1 VTRLAVASI
10 AGQAVE
16 GFHILASQSGADARP
31 ALSPDLALCSECE
44 METFER
50 TERRFGYAFSSCA
63 RCGPRFSVARA
74 LPFDRGATSMD
85 AFPLCSAC
93 KAEYEGPHDRRFHA
107 QTICCPAC
115 GPRLSLGDADGS
127 PIEAPDPLAETGRRL
142 CAGEIVA
149 IKGIGGFHLACDA
162 TSREAV
168 ARLRERKRRE
178 ARPFAVMVRD
188 LAAAQKLGRLEA
200 REAAL
205 LASPERPIVLVRRID
220 GSGLAEGVAPDTP
233 LLGLLLPYAP
243 LHALLLERAGRPL
256 VMTSGNRASE
266 PIARRDAEAVT
277 RLAGLADAF
286 LLHDRFIQTRCD
298 DSVARVVAGAPL
310 LLRRSR
316 GFVPRPIRL
325 ARPVARPLLGC
336 GAQLKNTFCLAV
348 GDLAYLGPHVGDLEA
363 LESLDAYEEAVAHFE
378 HLLGI
383 TPQAVAHDLH
393 PDFAST
399 RHALARGLPSL
410 GVQHHHAH
418 VASVLAERGEPGPV
432 LALVWDGVGYGSD
445 GGAWGGELFV
455 ANADDFERLATLRP
469 LRLAGGDWAVKEVW
483 RLALA
488 ALLDAFEGAPPLD
501 DLRLFRGLDPSR
513 VAGVRRLIE
522 TGVQTPPAHGVGRLF
537 DAVGALALERTRSDY
552 EGHVAS
558 IWEGAAD
565 PAPAPT
571 YPFRIDSGRDPVELD
586 LRAMLRAVT
595 HDLVAG
601 VSPALVSAR
610 FHDTLA
616 EAGATLIEAIAEEV
630 GRLPVVLAGGCFQNA
645 RLTEAL
651 LTRLA
656 GRFEVWLPRAVPPG
670 DGGIALGQIWVAD
683 ARLRAGG

>member
-1 VTRLAVASI
+1 
-10 AGQAVE
+10 
-16 GFHILASQSGADARP
+16 
-31 ALSPDLALCSECE
+31 
-44 METFER
+44 METFDP
-50 TERRFGYAFSSCA
+50 TERRLGYAFTSCA

-74 LPFDRGATSMD
+74 LPFDRDSTSMD
-85 AFPLCSAC
+85 VFPLCPAC
-93 KAEYEGPHDRRFHA
+93 LEEYESPEDRRFHA
-107 QTICCPAC
+107 QTTCCPAC
-115 GPRLSLGDADGS
+115 GPLLSLCGADGS
-127 PIEAPDPLAETGRRL
+127 PIDARDPLAETGRRL
-142 CAGEIVA
+142 RAGEIVA

-162 TSREAV
+162 TSPEAV
-168 ARLRERKRRE
+168 SRLRGRKRRE

-188 LAAAQKLGRLEA
+188 LAAAQKLARLDA
-200 REAAL
+200 RDAAL
-205 LASPERPIVLVRRID
+205 LASLERPIVLAHAQV
-220 GSGLAEGVAPDTP
+220 GSGLAESVAPDTP
-233 LLGLLLPYAP
+233 LLGLLLPYTP
-243 LHALLLERAGRPL
+243 LHALLLEAAGRPL

-266 PIARRDAEAVT
+266 PIATQDAEAVT

-325 ARPVARPLLGC
+325 ARPVTRPLLGC

-348 GDLAYLGPHVGDLEA
+348 DDLAYLGPHVGDLES

-378 HLLGI
+378 RLLGI
-383 TPQAVAHDLH
+383 APQAVAHDLH

-399 RHALARGLPSL
+399 RHALARGLPTRF

-445 GGAWGGELFV
+445 GGAWGGELLG
-455 ANADDFERLATLRP
+455 ADAMDFERLATLRP
-469 LRLAGGDWAVKEVW
+469 LRLAGGDRAVREVW

-488 ALLDAFEGAPPLD
+488 ALLDAFDGAPPLD

-513 VAGVRRLIE
+513 VAGVRRLLE
-522 TGVQTPPAHGVGRLF
+522 TGVQAPPAHGVGRLF
-537 DAVGALALERTRSDY
+537 DAVGALGLERTQSDY

-558 IWEGAAD
+558 AWEGAAD
-565 PAPAPT
+565 PAPASV

-586 LRAMLRAVT
+586 VRAMLRAVT
-595 HDLVAG
+595 HELVAG

-610 FHDTLA
+610 FHETLA
-616 EAGATLIEAIAEEV
+616 EAGAALIETIAERV
-630 GRLPVVLAGGCFQNA
+630 GQRPVVLAGGCFQNA
-645 RLTEAL
+645 RLTETL
-651 LTRLA
+651 LARLA

-670 DGGIALGQIWVAD
+670 DGGIALGQVWVAD

>member
-1 VTRLAVASI
+1 
-10 AGQAVE
+10 
-16 GFHILASQSGADARP
+16 
-31 ALSPDLALCSECE
+31 
-44 METFER
+44 
-50 TERRFGYAFSSCA
+50 
-63 RCGPRFSVARA
+63 
-74 LPFDRGATSMD
+74 
-85 AFPLCSAC
+85 
-93 KAEYEGPHDRRFHA
+93 
-107 QTICCPAC
+107 
-115 GPRLSLGDADGS
+115 
-127 PIEAPDPLAETGRRL
+127 
-142 CAGEIVA
+142 
-149 IKGIGGFHLACDA
+149 
-162 TSREAV
+162 
-168 ARLRERKRRE
+168 
-178 ARPFAVMVRD
+178 
-188 LAAAQKLGRLEA
+188 
-200 REAAL
+200 
-205 LASPERPIVLVRRID
+205 
-220 GSGLAEGVAPDTP
+220 
-233 LLGLLLPYAP
+233 
-243 LHALLLERAGRPL
+243 
-256 VMTSGNRASE
+256 
-266 PIARRDAEAVT
+266 
-277 RLAGLADAF
+277 
-286 LLHDRFIQTRCD
+286 
-298 DSVARVVAGAPL
+298 
-310 LLRRSR
+310 
-316 GFVPRPIRL
+316 
-325 ARPVARPLLGC
+325 VARPLLGC

-348 GDLAYLGPHVGDLEA
+348 DDLAYLGPHVGDLES

-418 VASVLAERGEPGPV
+418 VASVLAERVEPGPV

-445 GGAWGGELFV
+445 GSAWGGELFV
-455 ANADDFERLATLRP
+455 ANAEDFERLATLRP
-469 LRLAGGDWAVKEVW
+469 LRLAGGDRAVEEVW

-501 DLRLFRGLDPSR
+501 DLRLFRRLDPSR

-616 EAGATLIEAIAEEV
+616 EAGATLIETFAEEV

>member
-1 VTRLAVASI
+1 
-10 AGQAVE
+10 
-16 GFHILASQSGADARP
+16 
-31 ALSPDLALCSECE
+31 
-44 METFER
+44 
-50 TERRFGYAFSSCA
+50 
-63 RCGPRFSVARA
+63 
-74 LPFDRGATSMD
+74 
-85 AFPLCSAC
+85 
-93 KAEYEGPHDRRFHA
+93 
-107 QTICCPAC
+107 
-115 GPRLSLGDADGS
+115 
-127 PIEAPDPLAETGRRL
+127 
-142 CAGEIVA
+142 
-149 IKGIGGFHLACDA
+149 
-162 TSREAV
+162 
-168 ARLRERKRRE
+168 
-178 ARPFAVMVRD
+178 
-188 LAAAQKLGRLEA
+188 
-200 REAAL
+200 
-205 LASPERPIVLVRRID
+205 VLVRTID
-220 GSGLAEGVAPDTP
+220 GSGLAEGVAPDSP
-233 LLGLLLPYAP
+233 LLGLLLPYTP
-243 LHALLLERAGRPL
+243 LHALHLERAGRPL

-445 GGAWGGELFV
+445 GSAWGGELFV
-455 ANADDFERLATLRP
+455 ANAEDFERLATLRP
-469 LRLAGGDWAVKEVW
+469 LRLAGGDRAVKEVW

-558 IWEGAAD
+558 I
-565 PAPAPT
+565 
-571 YPFRIDSGRDPVELD
+571 
-586 LRAMLRAVT
+586 
-595 HDLVAG
+595 
-601 VSPALVSAR
+601 
-610 FHDTLA
+610 
-616 EAGATLIEAIAEEV
+616 
-630 GRLPVVLAGGCFQNA
+630 
-645 RLTEAL
+645 
-651 LTRLA
+651 
-656 GRFEVWLPRAVPPG
+656 
-670 DGGIALGQIWVAD
+670 
-683 ARLRAGG
+683 

>member
-1 VTRLAVASI
+1 
-10 AGQAVE
+10 
-16 GFHILASQSGADARP
+16 
-31 ALSPDLALCSECE
+31 
-44 METFER
+44 
-50 TERRFGYAFSSCA
+50 
-63 RCGPRFSVARA
+63 
-74 LPFDRGATSMD
+74 
-85 AFPLCSAC
+85 
-93 KAEYEGPHDRRFHA
+93 
-107 QTICCPAC
+107 
-115 GPRLSLGDADGS
+115 
-127 PIEAPDPLAETGRRL
+127 
-142 CAGEIVA
+142 
-149 IKGIGGFHLACDA
+149 
-162 TSREAV
+162 
-168 ARLRERKRRE
+168 
-178 ARPFAVMVRD
+178 
-188 LAAAQKLGRLEA
+188 
-200 REAAL
+200 
-205 LASPERPIVLVRRID
+205 
-220 GSGLAEGVAPDTP
+220 
-233 LLGLLLPYAP
+233 
-243 LHALLLERAGRPL
+243 
-256 VMTSGNRASE
+256 
-266 PIARRDAEAVT
+266 
-277 RLAGLADAF
+277 
-286 LLHDRFIQTRCD
+286 
-298 DSVARVVAGAPL
+298 
-310 LLRRSR
+310 
-316 GFVPRPIRL
+316 
-325 ARPVARPLLGC
+325 
-336 GAQLKNTFCLAV
+336 V

-455 ANADDFERLATLRP
+455 ANAEDFERLATLRP
-469 LRLAGGDWAVKEVW
+469 LRLAGGDRAVKEVW

-501 DLRLFRGLDPSR
+501 DLRVFRGLDPSR

-616 EAGATLIEAIAEEV
+616 EAGATLIETFAEEV

-651 LTRLA
+651 LARLA